1 MRILLA
7 ALALAAASVATAPV
21 VAADLTG
28 KILFSARQRDLIA
41 AYARDHGTQQA
52 VVEEK
57 SDEGHKGKDKD
68 KDKGKGKAKQ
78 KGLPPGI
85 AMNLARGKTLP
96 PGIAKKQLPPTLV
109 KQLPPAPKGH
119 EIVVVDGRVLLVDVA
134 TRAIRDR
141 IENVVF
147 R

>member
-57 SDEGHKGKDKD
+57 SDEGHKGKD